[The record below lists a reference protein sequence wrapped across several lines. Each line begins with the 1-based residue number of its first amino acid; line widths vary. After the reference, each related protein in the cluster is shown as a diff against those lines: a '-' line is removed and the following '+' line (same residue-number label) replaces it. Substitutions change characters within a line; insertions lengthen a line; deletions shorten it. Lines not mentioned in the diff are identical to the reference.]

1 MKSESVSRDLGRLSN
16 KEIIALRRRHALH
29 VKYEEA
35 VALYAETELPLREIA
50 ERCNVSLGGLGN
62 YLRRY
67 WRELVLRRHGVSCE
81 GKDPKDVKLVSFG
94 QPGLVAHAKYKEAVD
109 ACGSL
114 EYIDLNVSQVAR
126 KFNVDGTA
134 LANYMRM
141 HYEDIPVWREKVR
154 RKLGIADNIHRGAR
168 ENCKEQYAQAVEMY
182 RSTDKTIPEVAEIC
196 QVSLGGFSQHLR
208 FYHKEVIRKRRAER
222 KAARNPRVP
231 GKMSGSGRLHQPSEA
246 TVEKYREALELYRN
260 SDLIIAEIVRRTG
273 VPLEGFR
280 SYLRVW
286 HRDLMLERRG
296 GKEGREADG
305 YVDLTKTKCYL
316 KSTAAKYAEAIDSM
330 KNHPRPVAQVA
341 AEYGL
346 HVESFRSYL
355 WEHEPELVARQG
367 MVKREDGKYVSR
379 QATEKYAE
387 AVRLYE
393 TTTENLKSI
402 ALRLGIVYNSLGGY
416 VRRNCREAQK
426 RHEELLRRV
435 IEEKQT

>member
-35 VALYAETELPLREIA
+35 VALYAEMELPLREIA
-50 ERCNVSLGGLGN
+50 ERCNVTLGGLGN

-67 WRELVLRRHGVSCE
+67 WRKLMLRRHGVSCE

-94 QPGLVAHAKYKEAVD
+94 QPGLVTHAKYKEAVD

-296 GKEGREADG
+296 GKEGKEADG